1 MTKEQFEHEFKLILT
16 MALAALKRNFNLE
29 LKTEKV
35 EARYNPVLLKSNIES
50 LEFRFNIIYPGD
62 NKRHVATAFNKGG
75 YVEIPETMCKRYG
88 FDSYDSKIRS
98 LSKLQQNILR
108 MASWLYS
115 LGKDHK
121 YI

>member
-1 MTKEQFEHEFKLILT
+1 MTQEQFESEFKLILS

-35 EARYNPVLLKSNIES
+35 ETRYNPILLKSNIKA
-50 LEFRFNIIYPGD
+50 LEFRFYIIYPD
-62 NKRHVATAFNKGG
+62 NNKRHVATAFNKSG
-75 YVEIPETMCKRYG
+75 YIEIPETLCKRYG

-115 LGKDHK
+115 LGKDYE